1 MEFDFGTD
9 VQLKSDNELID
20 IYINPSF
27 YQQDM
32 VDAVT
37 TEIQQRKLPIE
48 ALNKIKTEKDRAS
61 VTNLALGKQGN
72 TLYIVICYCLVLLG
86 GIPGIIAG
94 YIYYFSK
101 QKGSDGQQYYVYNE
115 STRKLGLGM
124 LIIGSIVFFYAI
136 MTRLA

>member
-27 YQQDM
+27 YQPAMIDT
-32 VDAVT
+32 VT
-37 TEIQQRKLPIE
+37 AEITRRKLPIE
-48 ALNKIKTEKDRAS
+48 ALKKIKAEKEMAS
-61 VTNLALGKQGN
+61 VLNLAVGKQGN

-101 QKGSDGQQYYVYNE
+101 QKGPDGQEYYVYNE

-124 LIIGSIVFFYAI
+124 LVIGCILFFYTI